1 MKARDVMFVL
11 GLFAVLAMYQLGA
24 FAPSAP
30 DTFAQRRPFLAKCL
44 EVAKWVGIGIVL
56 RGDEQPNLEDAAPQQ
71 LYNEAIHLQHMAD
84 NRPPMRAM
92 GADGELVLD
101 HGRGW

>member
-11 GLFAVLAMYQLGA
+11 GLFAVLALYQFGA

-30 DTFAQRRPFLAKCL
+30 DTFAQRRPFLAKLL
-44 EVAKWVGIGIVL
+44 ELGKWVGIGIAL
-56 RGDEQPNLEDAAPQQ
+56 RGDEQPVVEDAAPQQ
-71 LYNEAIHLQHMAD
+71 LYNETYPQHMVD

-101 HGRGW
+101 HSRGW